1 MTHLEAAQ
9 QLAKCPEDLW
19 DTRRLPPW
27 LRTNLPRQKQFART
41 LRTVEDLAVGTVCQ
55 AARCPNIFEC
65 FGCGL
70 GTFLIL
76 GPRCSRHCR
85 FCNVLGGTPASVD
98 SDEPR
103 RVAEA
108 ASRLGLR
115 HVVITS
121 VTRDDLPDGG
131 AGHFVRTME
140 AVREMCPQV
149 TVEVLVPDFSGDRAA
164 LDVVLAARPDV
175 FNHNLETV
183 PRLYPQVRPQAHWQ
197 RSLQVLADA
206 VDCGVLV
213 KTGIMVGL
221 GEEDAEVV
229 EVICQVAEIGCRMM
243 TIGQYLR
250 PSHQHLPVARYVH
263 PQRFGVYAAYGQAL
277 GISSMACAPLV
288 RSSYQAEAGL
298 QRLTHPVGG

>member
-1 MTHLEAAQ
+1 MTYEEALQ
-9 QLAKCPEDLW
+9 QLAASPEDLR
-19 DTRRLPPW
+19 DTRRLSPW
-27 LRTNLPRQKQFART
+27 LRTNLPRQHQFART

-85 FCNVLGGTPASVD
+85 FCNVLGGSPAPVD
-98 SDEPR
+98 PDEPR

-108 ASRLGLR
+108 AARLGLR

-131 AGHFVRTME
+131 AGHFGRTME
-140 AVREMCPQV
+140 AVRQSCPQA
-149 TVEVLVPDFSGDRAA
+149 TVEVLVPDFFGDRAA
-164 LDVVLAARPDV
+164 LEVVLAARPDV

-183 PRLYPQVRPQAHWQ
+183 PRLYPQVRPQADWR

-206 VDCGVLV
+206 VARGLVV
-213 KTGIMVGL
+213 KTGMMVGL
-221 GEEDAEVV
+221 GEEDGEVL
-229 EVICQVAEIGCRMM
+229 EVIEQVAEVGCRMM
-243 TIGQYLR
+243 TVGQYLR
-250 PSHQHLPVARYVH
+250 PSRQHLPVARYVH
-263 PQRFGVYAAYGQAL
+263 PQRFAVYAAYGQSL
-277 GISSMACAPLV
+277 GIRSMACAPLV
-288 RSSYQAEAGL
+288 RSSYHAGEGLAGL
-298 QRLTHPVGG
+298 AHQEGD